1 MRENQQN
8 SNQFRIPP
16 YDKTQKYPFNIDENG
31 FVKPA
36 KIHENSDV
44 NIFFL
49 GGSTTECEYVDELYR
64 FPYLA
69 GRILEEKTGKKI
81 NSYNGGKSGNN
92 SIHSVNNLLNKVAP
106 LKPHI
111 VVWMENINDVS
122 TLLYEATYWNKNR
135 SRSNLGCF
143 DKKTGR
149 NFQNE
154 WQESPFRDMILD
166 YKHREKIKAEQK
178 KILILFVA
186 IAKSLGAKPV
196 LMTQFNKIED
206 NPSFILKE
214 NDRKFDDAYRKIY
227 SDFQNITREIAKENN
242 VMLIDLAR
250 EVPVQYLYDWVHL
263 GNDGSKFVA
272 KIIANKLQKYVS
284 D

>member
-1 MRENQQN
+1 MSFFEKNPKSTLIAINLLFVLMIAAIFYSFSADLWYKIRCGEKRHIVLRENQQN

-111 VVWMENINDVS
+111 VVWME
-122 TLLYEATYWNKNR
+122 
-135 SRSNLGCF
+135 
-143 DKKTGR
+143 
-149 NFQNE
+149 
-154 WQESPFRDMILD
+154 
-166 YKHREKIKAEQK
+166 KIKAEQK

-250 EVPVQYLYDWVHL
+250 EVPVKYLYDWVHL

-272 KIIANKLQKYVS
+272 
-284 D
+284 